1 MIEHEQIVELVPL
14 YALDALDGEELQQV
28 ETHLET
34 CEICAEEL
42 AIHRSVTSTFV
53 PDSPA
58 PDHVWERIEA
68 AIDQEPPSDVV
79 YLRQPDSNR
88 SKPLIWLASVAAVA
102 AVVLGGAVIAQRA
115 TINELNGPQAVVNA
129 AETAATE
136 PRALV
141 EDFISDGVPVAKV
154 VLTPEGDGFVL
165 PTEDLGSLGPDRT
178 YQLWVITPDQQVI
191 SAGVLGNSP
200 LPARFT
206 WTGEVSGFAL
216 TREVAGGVEQSAGD
230 VVSVIES

>member
-1 MIEHEQIVELVPL
+1 MIEHDQVVELVPL
-14 YALDALDGEELQQV
+14 YALDALEGDALLQV
-28 ETHLET
+28 EAHLET
-34 CEICAEEL
+34 CEICADEL
-42 AIHRSVTSTFV
+42 ARHRSVTSTLV
-53 PDSPA
+53 PESPA

-68 AIDQEPPSDVV
+68 AIDQEPSSDVV
-79 YLRQPDSNR
+79 YLRQPDASR
-88 SKPLIWLASVAAVA
+88 SKPLLWLASVAAVA
-102 AVVLGGAVIAQRA
+102 AVVLGGVVIAQRA
-115 TINELNGPQAVVNA
+115 TISELNGPQSIVSA

-136 PRALV
+136 PGAVV

-165 PTEDLGSLGPDRT
+165 PTDDLGSLGPDRT

-200 LPARFT
+200 SPARFT
-206 WTGEVSGFAL
+206 WTGDVAGFAL